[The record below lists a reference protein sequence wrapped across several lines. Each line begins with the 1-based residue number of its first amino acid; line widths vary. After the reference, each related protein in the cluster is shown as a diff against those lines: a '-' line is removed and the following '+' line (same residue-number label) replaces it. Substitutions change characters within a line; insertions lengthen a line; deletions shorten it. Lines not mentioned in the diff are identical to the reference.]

1 MLTLL
6 PLVLLLDLIL
16 HINLSLSFVVA
27 AIDCIYRTLSIK
39 IPEKKLITTSVAAYH
54 LTTSLYLL

>member
-39 IPEKKLITTSVAAYH
+39 IPEKTDYHEIAAYH
-54 LTTSLYLL
+54 LTTSLYLF